1 MAGTELSPAAATSS
15 CPSAPEDGVTSGPTS
30 SVPCVASPSSDIGL
44 EELVIPTSEVP
55 SIPPPLRSHY
65 MQTHSKYGIFK
76 PKVYLAILETVP
88 LNFAKEHLK
97 NEGSV
102 ILLIPNR
109 GFWSVKFEIKHKNYS
124 KRRAEFSC
132 GWKVFAKDN
141 YLKVGDVCIFELLK
155 RSENVFKVFIDY
167 AADYASD

>member
-1 MAGTELSPAAATSS
+1 MSSTEKKFPPITKCGETTTTSYGSIAADLDRTPLISR
-15 CPSAPEDGVTSGPTS
+15 S
-30 SVPCVASPSSDIGL
+30 SVPYFMLVAMSGP
-44 EELVIPTSEVP
+44 
-55 SIPPPLRSHY
+55 
-65 MQTHSKYGIFK
+65 Q
-76 PKVYLAILETVP
+76 VP

-102 ILLIPNR
+102 ILLIPDR
-109 GFWSVKFEIKHKNYS
+109 GFWSAKFEIKHKSYS

-155 RSENVFKVFIDY
+155 RSENVFKVSIDY
-167 AADYASD
+167 AAEYASD